1 VEGVALLEVD
11 SVDTYYGESQILEDV
26 SMEVGVDE
34 VVAIM
39 GRNGVGKTTLMR
51 TAIQLTPPREGEVRF
66 KGVDVTGADTN
77 EVAEMG
83 MGWVPE
89 NRRPFTQLTVEDNL
103 RISVKEGD
111 TSEKVEEMFD
121 IFPLLTD
128 SRNEK
133 ANQLSGGEQ
142 QMLAM
147 ARGLVGD
154 NDLLMIDEPSEGL
167 SPIVVEEIV
176 EAIDDAAQDSSLL
189 IIEQSLSLAL
199 DLADRYYLLDNG
211 QVVAKGVTEGLDEE
225 SEELMEHLR
234 V

>member
-1 VEGVALLEVD
+1 MALLEVD

>member
-1 VEGVALLEVD
+1 VALLEID
-11 SVDTYYGESQILEDV
+11 SVDTYYGESRILHDV
-26 SMEVGVDE
+26 SMDVGVDE
-34 VVAIM
+34 TVAII
-39 GRNGVGKTTLMR
+39 GRNGVGKTTVMR
-51 TAIQLTPPREGEVRF
+51 TALQLTPPREGAVRF
-66 KGVDVTGADTN
+66 KGVDVTGTETN
-77 EVAEMG
+77 EVADMG

-89 NRRPFTQLTVEDNL
+89 DRRPFTQLTVEENL

-111 TSEKVEEMFD
+111 VNEKVEEAFN

-128 SRNEK
+128 SRNDK

-147 ARGLVGD
+147 ARGLIGD
-154 NDLLMIDEPSEGL
+154 NDLLLVDEPSEGL
-167 SPIVVEEIV
+167 SPIVVEEIT
-176 EAIDDAAQDSSLL
+176 DALEKASEDTSLV

-199 DLADRYYLLDNG
+199 ELADRYYLLDNG
-211 QVVAKGVTEGLDEE
+211 RVVAQGETEGLDEE

>member
-1 VEGVALLEVD
+1 VALLEVD

>member
-1 VEGVALLEVD
+1 MALLEVD

-51 TAIQLTPPREGEVRF
+51 TAMQLTPPREGEVRF

-111 TSEKVEEMFD
+111 ISEKVEEMFD

-142 QMLAM
+142 QMLAT
-147 ARGLVGD
+147 ARGLIGD

-176 EAIDDAAQDSSLL
+176 EAIEDAAQDSSLL

-199 DLADRYYLLDNG
+199 DLADRYYMLDNG
-211 QVVAKGVTEGLDEE
+211 QVVAKGDTEGLDEE

>member
-1 VEGVALLEVD
+1 MALLEID
-11 SVDTYYGESQILEDV
+11 SVDTYYGESRILHDV
-26 SMEVGVDE
+26 SMDVGVDE
-34 VVAIM
+34 TVAII
-39 GRNGVGKTTLMR
+39 GRNGVGKTTVMR
-51 TAIQLTPPREGEVRF
+51 TALQLTPPREGAVRF
-66 KGVDVTGADTN
+66 KGVDVTGTETN
-77 EVAEMG
+77 EVADMG

-89 NRRPFTQLTVEDNL
+89 DRRPFTQLTVEENL

-111 TSEKVEEMFD
+111 VNEKVEEAFN

-128 SRNEK
+128 SRNDK

-147 ARGLVGD
+147 ARGLIGD
-154 NDLLMIDEPSEGL
+154 NDLLLVDEPSEGL
-167 SPIVVEEIV
+167 SPIVVEEIT
-176 EAIDDAAQDSSLL
+176 AALEKASEDTSLV

-199 DLADRYYLLDNG
+199 ELADRYYLLDNG
-211 QVVAKGVTEGLDEE
+211 RGVAQGETEGLDEE

>member
-1 VEGVALLEVD
+1 MALLEID
-11 SVDTYYGESQILEDV
+11 SVDTYYGESRILHDV
-26 SMEVGVDE
+26 SMDVGVDE
-34 VVAIM
+34 TVAII
-39 GRNGVGKTTLMR
+39 GRNGVGKTTVMR
-51 TAIQLTPPREGEVRF
+51 TALQLTPPREGAVRF
-66 KGVDVTGADTN
+66 KGVDVTGTETN
-77 EVAEMG
+77 EVADMG

-89 NRRPFTQLTVEDNL
+89 DRRPFTQLTVEENL

-111 TSEKVEEMFD
+111 VNEKVEEAFN

-128 SRNEK
+128 SRNDK

-147 ARGLVGD
+147 ARGLIGD
-154 NDLLMIDEPSEGL
+154 NDLLLVDEPSEGL
-167 SPIVVEEIV
+167 SPIVVEEIT
-176 EAIDDAAQDSSLL
+176 DALEKASEDTSLV

-199 DLADRYYLLDNG
+199 ELADRYYLIDNG
-211 QVVAKGVTEGLDEE
+211 RVVAQGETEGLDEE